1 MKGHHVHLNVR
12 NLARTLAWIARVWK
26 TKPVYRDSE
35 MAVLPFGPITV
46 IFDRAGKDGPA
57 TLAVASRDC
66 DADFRAVLRPGAKPL
81 HPPADRG
88 YGVRS
93 AYVKGPGALTFGI
106 EQPLGKRR

>member
-1 MKGHHVHLNVR
+1 MNDHQVHLNVR

-26 TKPVYRDSE
+26 TTSVYRDPE
-35 MAVLPFGPITV
+35 MAVLPFGPVTV
-46 IFDRAGKDGPA
+46 IFDRAGKDSPA

-66 DADFRAVLRPGAKPL
+66 DADFRTVLRRGAKPL

-93 AYVKGPGALTFGI
+93 GYVKGPGALTLEI
-106 EQPLGKRR
+106 EQPLKKRR